1 MSVSFNHTI
10 VHARD
15 NRESARF
22 FAELLDLEITAEWG
36 PFVAVALANGV
47 TLDFATV
54 PEDHIAVQ
62 HYAFLVSEEE
72 FDAAY
77 SRLRDRGVQH
87 WADPR
92 QTLPGEINHNDGG
105 RGVYFLDPS
114 GHAME
119 LITVPYG
126 GWGDSGP
133 VS

>member
-1 MSVSFNHTI
+1 MSVELNHTI

-15 NRESARF
+15 NRESAEF
-22 FAELLDLEITAEWG
+22 FADLLNLEITAEWG
-36 PFVAVALANGV
+36 PFIAVALGNGV

-54 PEDHIAVQ
+54 PADSITPQ

-77 SRLRDRGVQH
+77 AQIEQRGIEH
-87 WADPR
+87 YADPR
-92 QTLPGEINHNDGG
+92 RQQPGTVNHNDGG
-105 RGVYFLDPS
+105 RGVYFMDPA

-126 GWGDSGP
+126 GWPS
-133 VS
+133 